1 MLVRAGETVE
11 PDTVIVQLSN
21 PEVERAADAAA
32 LEVAAARAEYAAAR
46 LELESQRLDRRS
58 SLAEARATAE
68 SARLQA
74 VAEQRAFEKGAVSE
88 LQTARSKIEADQ
100 LGERAKIEEQRL
112 AALDSAVGA
121 QLEARQAR
129 LRQLE
134 RAAEERRLAAESLQV
149 RAGIAGVVQSVPV
162 QEGQQLAAGA
172 NVARVAKPG
181 TLYAE
186 LRIPELDARD
196 LAPGLPAVIDMR
208 DRLVRGRVVRVDPAV
223 TAGAVRV
230 EVDFDEAL
238 PTQARAD
245 LSVDGTIAIETL
257 EKRALRRP
265 PGRRAVR
272 VDDHGV
278 PRAARR
284 FRRRARAGEVRQGV
298 REPDRRPRGPRAR
311 RHRGARGH
319 DAVVRQGP
327 HSSSTIDQEQNIP
340 TRSRKMQDQAM
351 ISLAGVTKVFYTD
364 DLETHALDGIH
375 LDVAKGEFLS
385 ISGPSGCGKSTLLAI
400 LGLLDSSTEG
410 KYLLD
415 GQDVTALAA
424 RRAREGPQR
433 AHRLHLPGLQPDRR
447 PDGAAERRAAADLP
461 RQDVRGRAPQGRAL
475 HALERVGMSHR
486 VNHHPVAALRRPAA
500 ARRGGPRARR
510 ASPRSCWPTSRP
522 GTSTRATARRS

>member
-1 MLVRAGETVE
+1 MDRPRIREKFTLKHRKLALVAGGLLLLSGVAFAIAKLEPGAPAVARAQLYLDEVKEGTLERKVRGPGTLQPREARWLSTRADARVDRILVRAGETVE

-21 PEVERAADAAA
+21 PEVERAADAAT
-32 LEVAAARAEYAAAR
+32 LEVAAARAEFAAAR

-74 VAEQRAFEKGAVSE
+74 VAEQRAYEKGAVSE
-88 LQTARSKIEADQ
+88 LQTARSKIEAAQ
-100 LGERAKIEEQRL
+100 LGERAGIEEQRL

-134 RAAEERRLAAESLQV
+134 RAAEERRLAADSLQV

-208 DRLVRGRVVRVDPAV
+208 DRLVRGRVVRVDPTV

-230 EVDFDEAL
+230 EIDFDEQL

-257 EKRALRRP
+257 KNVRFVGRPVGAQSGSTTTVFRAK
-265 PGRRAVR
+265 PGDSVAER
-272 VDDHGV
+272 VPVKFGKASV
-278 PRAARR
+278 NQIVVLE
-284 FRRRARAGEVRQGV
+284 GL
-298 REPDRRPRGPRAR
+298 EPGDI
-311 RHRGARGH
+311 
-319 DAVVRQGP
+319 V
-327 HSSSTIDQEQNIP
+327 
-340 TRSRKMQDQAM
+340 
-351 ISLAGVTKVFYTD
+351 
-364 DLETHALDGIH
+364 
-375 LDVAKGEFLS
+375 
-385 ISGPSGCGKSTLLAI
+385 
-400 LGLLDSSTEG
+400 
-410 KYLLD
+410 
-415 GQDVTALAA
+415 ALADTTQWS
-424 RRAREGPQR
+424 GKD
-433 AHRLHLPGLQPDRR
+433 RLVID
-447 PDGAAERRAAADLP
+447 
-461 RQDVRGRAPQGRAL
+461 
-475 HALERVGMSHR
+475 
-486 VNHHPVAALRRPAA
+486 
-500 ARRGGPRARR
+500 
-510 ASPRSCWPTSRP
+510 
-522 GTSTRATARRS
+522 